1 MSDREKVITSIEVQ
15 KRNKNRVNIYID
27 GNFSFSCSAELVYT
41 HGLKSGKTVVIQQLG
56 EIVNEDN
63 YLKCKNDSLKIIEK
77 SYKSEKE
84 VFDKLT
90 NRGYD
95 ERTVAKTIE
104 FLRNYNFLSDENF
117 TELYIKDKIKTHGKN
132 KIKYSLLRKGI
143 DENIIL
149 QALNKVDSLIEQQTA
164 LAMAEKKYKILV
176 KSENDKRKVFGK
188 LWEHLSRN
196 GFNKELI
203 EEVINKVVVF
213 NEHDNSNDINEPDLS
228 DLYEIAEKRYKI
240 IVKSENDER
249 KINKKL
255 ADYLLRRGYSWDN
268 IKSVLKQI
276 ANIDELT

>member
-1 MSDREKVITSIEVQ
+1 MREREKVITSIEVQ
-15 KRNKNRVNIYID
+15 KKNKNRVNIYID
-27 GNFSFSCSAELVYT
+27 GDFSFSCSAELVYT
-41 HGLKSGKTVVIQQLG
+41 HGLKSGKTVVLEELR

-90 NRGYD
+90 GKGYD
-95 ERTVAKTIE
+95 ERTAAKAIQ
-104 FLRNYNFLSDENF
+104 FLRNYNFLNDESF
-117 TELYIKDKIKTHGKN
+117 TALYIKDKIKTQGKN

-149 QALNKVDSLIEQQTA
+149 QELSKVDNLVEGQTI
-164 LAMAEKKYKILV
+164 LAIAEKKYKILV
-176 KSENDKRKVFGK
+176 KSENDKRKVSGR
-188 LWEHLSRN
+188 LWEYLSRN
-196 GFNKELI
+196 GFNKELV
-203 EEVINKVVVF
+203 EDVINKVVV
-213 NEHDNSNDINEPDLS
+213 NDEHDNSKEISEPDLG
-228 DLYEIAEKRYKI
+228 DLNEIAEKRYKI

-255 ADYLLRRGYSWDN
+255 ADYLLRRGYSWDD

-276 ANIDELT
+276 ANMDELT

>member
-1 MSDREKVITSIEVQ
+1 
-15 KRNKNRVNIYID
+15 
-27 GNFSFSCSAELVYT
+27 
-41 HGLKSGKTVVIQQLG
+41 
-56 EIVNEDN
+56 
-63 YLKCKNDSLKIIEK
+63 
-77 SYKSEKE
+77 
-84 VFDKLT
+84 
-90 NRGYD
+90 
-95 ERTVAKTIE
+95 
-104 FLRNYNFLSDENF
+104 
-117 TELYIKDKIKTHGKN
+117 
-132 KIKYSLLRKGI
+132 
-143 DENIIL
+143 
-149 QALNKVDSLIEQQTA
+149 LIEQQTA